1 MAKAARAAKNT
12 KAPAKKAAPVSA
24 PAETPTITE
33 TSPSS
38 TRNLRAARQAQLA
51 KQRRQQNLLIYG
63 GIGAFILLIGIV
75 VFINIRNSRPVVGE
89 EILTSQGNIHID
101 MGTSSPIAYNSI
113 PPTSGPHYGNL
124 AAWNIY
130 REPQRYELLNHNLED
145 GGVVVYYQ
153 CPEGCPE
160 VVDQLTAII
169 EPYINEGRHLVLAP
183 NDPTWTIGNGAP
195 LHQDMGARIALTAW
209 TRILKMDEVDEETIR
224 TFIERYEGID
234 HHVPGIG

>member
-1 MAKAARAAKNT
+1 MAKAARSAKST
-12 KAPAKKAAPVSA
+12 KTSAKKAATVTASAAAPVA
-24 PAETPTITE
+24 TTPPA
-33 TSPSS
+33 
-38 TRNLRAARQAQLA
+38 RNLRTARQEQLA

-63 GIGAFILLIGIV
+63 GIGAFILLIGVV
-75 VFINIRNSRPVVGE
+75 VFLNIRNSRPVVGE

-101 MGTSSPIAYNSI
+101 MGGVSPIVYNST

-130 REPQRYELLNHNLED
+130 SEPQRYELLTHNLED

-169 EPYINEGRHLVLAP
+169 EPYLNEGRHLVLAP
-183 NDPTWTIGNGAP
+183 NVPTWTIGNSAS
-195 LHQDMGARIALTAW
+195 LHQDMGTRITLTAW